1 MKKIAIIFVFVNL
14 FFLNIYTQ
22 EKPVIEEFEKIL
34 ILDSGRIKPLLTY
47 SRYLLKGFSGRA
59 KYGNLSSI
67 EWFFKLSF
75 NNQDIEGYK
84 IFLVNN
90 PIILEAIGYKSNR
103 GRDRYSFNELNK
115 YFNVLEYKARLIINY
130 RKNKTLNILDN
141 GLLNLYNNLKLFKSL
156 KGCFLLNNDKEKNN
170 NILKIIPSNDDFYL
184 KSINSIDNDYY
195 LRLFNTIKQSYERND
210 FNLLKI
216 KLKEFNNRVL
226 KELNGKINKIKIDS
240 ELFYD
245 KLEPFYKSE
254 IFYGISL
261 FMLLFSNIIRKRFY
275 YFINISFLI
284 LGFIFHLSG
293 IILRIMITSR
303 PPVTD
308 LYESLVF
315 TSIIA
320 VILGIIYEILKK
332 NRAGLFTSSILG
344 FLLLIIA
351 GKFAPQGD
359 TIGVLVAVLDSNF
372 WLTTHVIT
380 ITLGY
385 AGIVFSGVVSHY
397 YLYKMAFKSEDNK
410 SIFDIIY
417 SSQAFGLVF
426 SVIGTVLGGIW
437 ADQSWGRFWG
447 WDPKENGALL
457 IILWSAIIFHSRLD
471 GIIKRTGFAIGSI
484 IGIVN
489 VMLAWFGIN
498 LLGVGLHSYGF
509 TTGSMLLLVV
519 LSFFEFIFI
528 IVGYKII
535 KIKLNLIKLE
545 KNK

>member
-1 MKKIAIIFVFVNL
+1 MKKIVIIFVFVNL
-14 FFLNIYTQ
+14 FFLNIFTAQ
-22 EKPVIEEFEKIL
+22 KPVIEEFEKVL

-47 SRYLLKGFSGRA
+47 SKYLLKGFSGKA
-59 KYGNLSSI
+59 KYEKLSSI

-75 NNQDIEGYK
+75 DNKEVDRYR

-90 PIILEAIGYKSNR
+90 PMVLEAVGYKNNR
-103 GRDRYSFNELNK
+103 GRDRYGFNELNK
-115 YFNVLEYKARLIINY
+115 FFNELEYKAKMILKY
-130 RKNKTLNILDN
+130 RKKNPLSILDT
-141 GLLNLYNNLKLFKSL
+141 GLINLYNNLKLFKTL
-156 KGCFLLNNDKEKNN
+156 KGCFLLKKENKKNN
-170 NILKIIPSNDDFYL
+170 NILKIIPSKDDYYL
-184 KSINSIDNDYY
+184 KSINSIDDDYY
-195 LRLFNTIKQSYERND
+195 LKLFSIIKQSYLNND
-210 FNLLKI
+210 YKLLKV
-216 KLKEFNNRVL
+216 KLKEFNDRVL
-226 KELNGKINKIKIDS
+226 KELSGKINKIKIDS
-240 ELFYD
+240 ELIYD
-245 KLEPFYKSE
+245 KLEPFYRSE
-254 IFYGISL
+254 IFYGLSL
-261 FMLLFSNIIRKRFY
+261 LMLIFSSLIRKKIY
-275 YFINISFLI
+275 YLINISLLLI
-284 LGFIFHLSG
+284 GFIFHLSG
-293 IILRIMITSR
+293 IILRIIITSR

-320 VILGIIYEILKK
+320 VILGIIYEVIKK
-332 NRAGLFTSSILG
+332 NKAGLFTSSILG

-397 YLYKMAFKSEDNK
+397 YLYRKAFKSEDNK

-471 GIIKRTGFAIGSI
+471 GIIKKTGFAIGSI

-489 VMLAWFGIN
+489 VILAWFGIN

-509 TTGSMLLLVV
+509 TSGSMLLVVV
-519 LSFFEFIFI
+519 LSLFEFIFI
-528 IVGYKII
+528 IVIKKII
-535 KIKLNLIKLE
+535 KIKLI
-545 KNK
+545 